1 MGGTSKEDK
10 AMFVR
15 AFTLSLATLLIFGLA
30 AETAQAD
37 HRKRH
42 RRIIVEDEYYP
53 GPAFIR
59 EVPGLRIFFGDYAL
73 SEEEFD
79 QLYGSRRRDRYD
91 RGYDERYYEPEP
103 APPRRRSV
111 APEQQNR
118 KKTVAK
124 PAKPSSNKET
134 ASAVTGKQTDQK
146 KALRKSTPA
155 AASALSCEKATSVV
169 TGYGFSSVT
178 PSSCNGKVYA
188 FNATRDG
195 KSFAIKLDSAS
206 GELTEVKKLP

>member
-1 MGGTSKEDK
+1 
-10 AMFVR
+10 MFVR

-42 RRIIVEDEYYP
+42 RRVYVEEDYYP

-79 QLYGSRRRDRYD
+79 QLYGTGSRRDRYD

-103 APPRRRSV
+103 LPPRRRS
-111 APEQQNR
+111 ASPEQQNR
-118 KKTVAK
+118 KKTVTK
-124 PAKPSSNKET
+124 PAKPSSAQET

-146 KALRKSTPA
+146 KALRKSAPA

-195 KSFAIKLDSAS
+195 KSFAIKLDAAS